1 MKKVLALLLLVILLG
16 TNSAVAQ
23 QADRLIITPYYSHTF
38 SIFAG
43 LEINGGV
50 ATCSGSVTG
59 RYGYTFTTA
68 KVTLQKREVGSEDWE
83 YVDSCSKTAAGRFT
97 AQVEETKSVSS
108 TYDYRVYVK
117 GTITDSEGVILET
130 TSKYSAIVR
139 Y

>member
-59 RYGYTFTTA
+59 RYSY
-68 KVTLQKREVGSEDWE
+68 
-83 YVDSCSKTAAGRFT
+83 
-97 AQVEETKSVSS
+97 
-108 TYDYRVYVK
+108 
-117 GTITDSEGVILET
+117 
-130 TSKYSAIVR
+130 
-139 Y
+139 